1 MINNMSIINYSTSQI
16 KNIWNKSLYE
26 DEIIIDI
33 REEPI
38 ELFDGFILDIHEFK
52 KIEGLK
58 GGII

>member
-1 MINNMSIINYSTSQI
+1 MSIINYSTSQI